1 MANIYKTLGEI
12 DTLILDLKESKD
24 CLRLKQIRTD
34 VCDLILKCQGLQDF
48 FDISMKDKPNELEK
62 QLITKFMIDL
72 LYLQTVT
79 SSFNIFDKIEEV
91 KTQWENVL
99 SSGELKCQY

>member
-1 MANIYKTLGEI
+1 MTNIYKTLGEI

-34 VCDLILKCQGLQDF
+34 VCDLILKFQGLQDF
-48 FDISMKDKPNELEK
+48 FDISMKDKPNEYERI
-62 QLITKFMIDL
+62 ITKFMIDL

-91 KTQWENVL
+91 KTKWENIL
-99 SSGELKCQY
+99 SSGGLKCQY